1 MYHSPAKIAHN
12 LTLKKKLDIVIV
24 SSYVVQVTAI
34 QEKLEQMYDRHD
46 GFNVDVEFIDGF
58 QGCEQDLIILSTIRT
73 NNRRIILSE
82 KLLLV
87 QNFLGTA
94 YGFLGNERALTN
106 NENVWRAIVLD
117 CKSRKCFFNVDQDT
131 KMPKTILDAIEKSD
145 QFDYLLDANSVHFKN
160 ALWKEQ

>member
-1 MYHSPAKIAHN
+1 MA

-58 QGCEQDLIILSTIRT
+58 QG
-73 NNRRIILSE
+73 
-82 KLLLV
+82 
-87 QNFLGTA
+87 TA

-131 KMPKTILDAIEKSD
+131 KMAKTILDAIEKSD

-160 ALWKEQ
+160 ALWKIEYLIAMSNT